1 MKEKTVTFHIKL
13 TIKERREVE
22 KATKN
27 AGHRSMSSY
36 ARWKLLKE
44 PELQYQIS

>member
-13 TIKERREVE
+13 TAKERREVE
-22 KATKN
+22 KATKRE
-27 AGHRSMSSY
+27 GFRSMASY

-44 PELQYQIS
+44 TALQLQTS